1 MHNNKF
7 ERIAA
12 EIGSLTAEKNKAYGD
27 SFTRACNVLEELYPN
42 GVKPH
47 EFRDMLAIV
56 RVIDKLFRL
65 ATRKDA
71 FGESPWRDICGY
83 ALLGSAAD
91 EVDPP
96 DAQPEAERDLSYTV
110 HDIDDD
116 EEDDEEHM
124 TVSIRPPQQGIP
136 NHKPLYPPSA
146 HQPRSWQSA
155 YEEYES
161 VDIDH
166 EDFNDPYTHHTKKK
180 I

>member
-1 MHNNKF
+1 MHNSKF

-27 SFTRACNVLEELYPN
+27 SFSRACNVLEELYPD
-42 GVKPH
+42 GVQPH

-96 DAQPEAERDLSYTV
+96 DEALAKKHAQLQADLGLAYDV
-110 HDIDDD
+110 HDLDLDFGGN
-116 EEDDEEHM
+116 EEENI
-124 TVSIRPPQQGIP
+124 TVQIRPPAIGVSS
-136 NHKPLYPPSA
+136 NSPLCAPSSQYPEPLT
-146 HQPRSWQSA
+146 Q
-155 YEEYES
+155 
-161 VDIDH
+161 DIGDD
-166 EDFNDPYTHHTKKK
+166 ENDPFTVYTKKK
-180 I
+180 L